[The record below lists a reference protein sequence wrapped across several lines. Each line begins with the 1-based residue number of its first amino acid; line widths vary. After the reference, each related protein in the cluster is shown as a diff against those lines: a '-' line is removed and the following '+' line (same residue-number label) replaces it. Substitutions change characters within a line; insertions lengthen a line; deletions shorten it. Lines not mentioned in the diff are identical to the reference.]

1 MRRDYGLWT
10 PSRLQPSSYMPVPT
24 LLLTKVQNETFGGV
38 TYHIEGELV
47 PALHVELSSTD
58 VYFEHHILLWKD
70 PAVEIGIHPLKG
82 AFKRMLAGMPFMLTG
97 AKGPGRIA
105 FSRDGAGHVFA
116 LHLAPGSAVDV
127 REHQW
132 LAATDQVEYSFSR
145 VKGVANMLIGGTGFF
160 IDTFSCPNKEGI
172 LWLHGYGNV
181 FEVTLAA
188 GEAIDIEPGG
198 WVYKEQSVQ
207 MQTMFQRLSTG
218 LFASA
223 GQICWNRFTGPGKVA
238 LQSMYFHVAGGE

>member
-1 MRRDYGLWT
+1 MLPPPV
-10 PSRLQPSSYMPVPT
+10 PSGRPSNAPT
-24 LLLTKVQNETFGGV
+24 LLKTNVQNETFAGV

-47 PALHVELSSTD
+47 PALQVELSQTT

-82 AFKRMLAGMPFMLTG
+82 AFRRMLAGMPFLLTN
-97 AKGPGRIA
+97 AQGPGRIA

-116 LHLAPGSAVDV
+116 LHLPQGTSVDV

-132 LAATDQVEYSFSR
+132 LAATENVDYTFSR
-145 VKGVANMLIGGTGFF
+145 VRGIANMLFSGTGFF
-160 IDTFSCPNKEGI
+160 IDSFTAGRGDGI

-181 FEVTLAA
+181 FEIVLAP
-188 GEAIDIEPGG
+188 GEQIDIEPGG
-198 WVYKEQSVQ
+198 WIYKDRSVR
-207 MQTMFQRLSTG
+207 METMLQRLATG

-223 GQICWNRFTGPGKVA
+223 GQICWNRFTGPGRVA
-238 LQSMYFHVAGGE
+238 LQSMYYHIESEE